1 MPVSG
6 NPPLTMAPLRNR
18 LASGLR
24 HERFRLIALKLGI
37 LMIPRL
43 PDVKPPCLTRRA
55 LGPGFFFRAAF
66 LYLWGVLPLG
76 ARNARAIQRLM
87 WHACTTTCIFRAN
100 QDDVF

>member
-6 NPPLTMAPLRNR
+6 NSPLTLAPSRNR
-18 LASGLR
+18 LVAGLR

-55 LGPGFFFRAAF
+55 LGPGFFFRAIPSSSSTCACVGRSAPGRSHHRDIH
-66 LYLWGVLPLG
+66 LLLWNPSYPPCLF
-76 ARNARAIQRLM
+76 I
-87 WHACTTTCIFRAN
+87 
-100 QDDVF
+100 